1 MAAEGKGVTRSII
14 ISINSAWNIV
24 NFRAS
29 LIGSLIDR
37 GYNVVVV
44 APPDAY
50 AAQIPLIGCRLIPI
64 EMDNGGTNPFLDLK
78 LLFDYHRVLSQ
89 VRPVCFLGYTVK
101 PNVYGSLAAHFLG
114 IPTINNVAGLGTAF
128 IRHSW
133 ITLASKWLYRI
144 AFSRA
149 YRVFFQNEDDLE
161 YFVSSRLVK
170 AEIASRIPG
179 SGVDIRRFAP
189 RAMLRPSGAFRF
201 ILFGRLLWDK
211 GIREYIEAARIIKK
225 SHKDV
230 EFQLLGFLDVANRA
244 ALSRSDIESWE
255 AEGVVTY
262 AGASDDV
269 VPFIAAAHCVV
280 LPSYREGA
288 PRALLE
294 AASMAKPII
303 TTDVAGCRDIVDD
316 GVTGFLAKVG
326 DPIDLAR
333 KMEKM
338 LSLSEEERSLMGRRG
353 RDKIVQEFDD
363 RIVIQRY
370 LSAIDSLG
378 LQ

>member
-1 MAAEGKGVTRSII
+1 MAEEGKGVTRSIV

-29 LIGSLIDR
+29 LINALVDR
-37 GYNVVVV
+37 GYEVVVV
-44 APPDAY
+44 APPDAH
-50 AAQIPLIGCRLIPI
+50 AAKIPLMGCRFIPI
-64 EMDNGGTNPFLDLK
+64 AMDNGGTNPFLDAK
-78 LLFDYHRVLSQ
+78 LLFDYYRVLSQ

-101 PNVYGSLAAHFLG
+101 PNVYGSLAAHLLG

-128 IRHSW
+128 IRPSW
-133 ITLASKWLYRI
+133 ITSVSKLLYRL
-144 AFSRA
+144 AFLGA

-161 YFVSSRLVK
+161 YFVASKMVK

-179 SGVDIRRFAP
+179 SGVDINRFAP
-189 RAMLRPSGAFRF
+189 RAMTSRSGNFRF

-211 GIREYIEAARIIKK
+211 GISEYVEAARIIQK
-225 SHKDV
+225 SHKGV

-244 ALSRSDIESWE
+244 AIPRSDVERWE

-269 VPFIAAAHCVV
+269 VPFIEAAHCVV

-303 TTDVAGCRDIVDD
+303 TTDVAGCRDVVDD
-316 GVTGFLAKVG
+316 GVTGFLAKVR
-326 DPIDLAR
+326 DPIDLAQ
-333 KMEKM
+333 KMEQM
-338 LSLSEEERSLMGRRG
+338 LALSEDELSSMGRRG
-353 RDKIVQEFDD
+353 REKILEEFDD
-363 RIVIQRY
+363 RIVIQHY

-378 LQ
+378 R

>member
-1 MAAEGKGVTRSII
+1 MATKGKGVTRSIV

-29 LIGSLIDR
+29 LIRALIGC
-37 GYNVVVV
+37 GYDVVVV
-44 APPDAY
+44 APPDAH
-50 AAQIPLIGCRLIPI
+50 AAQIPLMGCRLIPI

-128 IRHSW
+128 ISPSW
-133 ITLASKWLYRI
+133 ITLVSKWLYRI
-144 AFSRA
+144 AFSGA
-149 YRVFFQNEDDLE
+149 GRVFFQNDDDLE
-161 YFVSSRLVK
+161 CFVSSRLVK

-179 SGVDIRRFAP
+179 SGVDIKRFAP
-189 RAMLRPSGAFRF
+189 RAMLRRSGTFRF

-211 GIREYIEAARIIKK
+211 GVREYVEAARIIKN

-244 ALSRSDIESWE
+244 AIPRSDVERWE

-269 VPFIAAAHCVV
+269 IPFIEAAHCVV

-303 TTDVAGCRDIVDD
+303 TTDVAGCRDVVDD
-316 GVTGFLAKVG
+316 CATGFLAKVG
-326 DPIDLAR
+326 DPVDLAR

-338 LSLSEEERSLMGRRG
+338 LSLSEEERASMGRRG
-353 RDKIVQEFDD
+353 REKIVQEFDD
-363 RIVIQRY
+363 RIVIQHY
-370 LSAIDSLG
+370 LSAINSLG

>member
-1 MAAEGKGVTRSII
+1 VTRSII

-29 LIGSLIDR
+29 LIGALIDR
-37 GYNVVVV
+37 GYEVLIV
-44 APPDAY
+44 APPDAH
-50 AAQIPLIGCRLIPI
+50 AAQIPLMGCRLIPI

-78 LLFDYHRVLSQ
+78 LLFDYYRVLSK

-101 PNVYGSLAAHFLG
+101 PNVYGSLAAHLLG

-133 ITLASKWLYRI
+133 ITLVSKWLYRI
-144 AFSRA
+144 AFSHA
-149 YRVFFQNEDDLE
+149 DRVFFQNKDDLA
-161 YFVSSRLVK
+161 YFVHSRLVK
-170 AEIASRIPG
+170 PEIASRIPG
-179 SGVDIRRFAP
+179 SGVDINRFAP
-189 RAMLRPSGAFRF
+189 RAMLRPNGSFRF

-225 SHKDV
+225 SHKSV

-244 ALSRSDIESWE
+244 ALSRSDVEGWE
-255 AEGVVTY
+255 AEGVVSY
-262 AGASDDV
+262 AGVSDDV

-303 TTDVAGCRDIVDD
+303 TTDVAGCREIVDD
-316 GVTGFLAKVG
+316 AVTGFLAKAR

-333 KMEKM
+333 QMEKM
-338 LSLSEEERSLMGRRG
+338 LSLSEHERACMGRRG
-353 RDKIVQEFDD
+353 RDKVVKEFDD
-363 RIVIQRY
+363 RIVIQHY
-370 LSAIDSLG
+370 LSAIESLG
-378 LQ
+378 PE